1 MTEQGPDWLL
11 IINRVV
17 GTALWVPALVFYGV
31 SGLIAPLLG
40 VLALWVVGA
49 IWLGLGARW
58 WHQRS
63 LWYAASPA
71 LALATWT
78 LVVYLG
84 DRFLGWTA

>member
-1 MTEQGPDWLL
+1 MTEGGADWLL

-31 SGLIAPLLG
+31 SGLIAPLIG
-40 VLALWVVGA
+40 VLVLWVIGA
-49 IWLGLGARW
+49 VWLGIGARW

-63 LWYAASPA
+63 LLYAASPA
-71 LALATWT
+71 LALATWM

-84 DRFLGWTA
+84 DHFLGWTA

>member
-11 IINRVV
+11 IINRVI

-31 SGLIAPLLG
+31 SVLIAPLLG

-49 IWLGLGARW
+49 IWLGIGARW
-58 WHQRS
+58 WNQRS
-63 LWYAASPA
+63 LLYAASPA
-71 LALATWT
+71 LALATWM
-78 LVVYLG
+78 LIVYLG